1 MTPTTNERDRFEAWA
16 KDTMSLVKEPGGYKE
31 ATTHHA
37 WRAWQAALTREQR
50 VGVCPKCN
58 GAGGERWHEADGSEN
73 GQRCEACDGF
83 GTQPEAPGAVA
94 WLTPQQLSDLRQ
106 EKPWTAGA
114 FGEFSQRK
122 RDEYTVPLYAATPPA
137 PVDVPVNEVL
147 LYAIEQRDAEIA
159 RLEAKLA
166 LLDGQ
171 QAGVVIDDAM
181 VRRAVHAYD
190 EWMIEH
196 APDETDAYHDGMR
209 AALTAALGGG
219 GGGG

>member
-1 MTPTTNERDRFEAWA
+1 M
-16 KDTMSLVKEPGGYKE
+16 
-31 ATTHHA
+31 
-37 WRAWQAALTREQR
+37 
-50 VGVCPKCN
+50 KCN

-73 GQRCEACDGF
+73 GQRCGACDGF

-196 APDETDAYHDGMR
+196 ARMKQTRITTACVPP
-209 AALTAALGGG
+209 TAALGGG
-219 GGGG
+219 GWG